1 MQYKSHPPLG
11 WKVSVVLYH
20 QCHKDQFAWQDKMS
34 LILSEAAFSFW
45 FTSVFLTVKLRIFLV
60 KNFCWSNLP
69 KKLTFLTFYSF
80 ILGKTILNSSK
91 FEVTSGINSTRIH
104 KKDSR
109 MFLLLT
115 YLFIKSASM
124 STTLTHRFTGPLNC

>member
-1 MQYKSHPPLG
+1 M
-11 WKVSVVLYH
+11 
-20 QCHKDQFAWQDKMS
+20 
-34 LILSEAAFSFW
+34 
-45 FTSVFLTVKLRIFLV
+45 
-60 KNFCWSNLP
+60 
-69 KKLTFLTFYSF
+69 KLTFLTFYSF

-91 FEVTSGINSTRIH
+91 FEVKSGINNTGIH

-115 YLFIKSASM
+115 YLFIKGASM